1 MLYLILFAI
10 TVLAGLVQGVT
21 GFGSC
26 IVIMM
31 VLPFYFPLAEAA
43 GIAVAT
49 TLIMGVVMILRYR
62 SHIKVREALLPSV
75 LYIIVSS
82 LAIHFAAQVDQ
93 AVMKKVFGVFLVLL
107 SEFYLGFA
115 PSGSNQKKLPLLAGA
130 LCIIL
135 SAACDGLFGIGGP
148 LMVIYF
154 MHRTTDLHE
163 YLGTLQLFF
172 LVNNVYNTAFRF
184 YRGVLG
190 PQHLIYIL
198 CGMAG
203 ILVGVLI
210 AGKIVDKLRRDVLRR
225 LIYVMIGVSGLI
237 NLL

>member
-1 MLYLILFAI
+1 MLYGILFAI
-10 TVLAGLVQGVT
+10 TMLAGLVQGVT

-26 IVIMM
+26 IVIML

-49 TLIMGVVMILRYR
+49 TLIMGIVMILRYR
-62 SHIKVREALLPSV
+62 ANIKVREALLPSL

-82 LAIHFAAQVDQ
+82 LAIHFSAFVDQ
-93 AVMKKVFGVFLVLL
+93 ALMKKVFGVFLVLL

-115 PSGSNQKKLPLLAGA
+115 PADSNQKKLPLLAGA
-130 LCIIL
+130 VCIIL

-172 LVNNVYNTAFRF
+172 LVNNIYNTGFRF
-184 YRGVLG
+184 FRGILG
-190 PQHLIYIL
+190 PQHLIFIAV
-198 CGMAG
+198 GMAG
-203 ILVGVLI
+203 ILIGVLI
-210 AGKIVDKLRRDVLRR
+210 AGKIVEKVRRDVLRK
-225 LIYVMIGVSGLI
+225 LIYVMIGISGLV

>member
-1 MLYLILFAI
+1 MLYGILFAI
-10 TVLAGLVQGVT
+10 TMLAGLVQGVT

-26 IVIMM
+26 IVIML

-49 TLIMGVVMILRYR
+49 TLIMGIVMILRYR
-62 SHIKVREALLPSV
+62 TSINVREALLPSL

-82 LAIHFAAQVDQ
+82 LAIHFSASVDQ
-93 AVMKKVFGVFLVLL
+93 TLMKKVFGVFLVLL
-107 SEFYLGFA
+107 SEFYLGFVPA
-115 PSGSNQKKLPLLAGA
+115 NSNQKKLPLLAGA
-130 LCIIL
+130 ACIIL

-172 LVNNVYNTAFRF
+172 LVNNVYNTGFRF
-184 YRGVLG
+184 FRGVLG
-190 PQHLIYIL
+190 PQHLIFIAV
-198 CGMAG
+198 GMAG
-203 ILVGVLI
+203 ILIGVLI
-210 AGKIVDKLRRDVLRR
+210 AGKIVEKVRRDVLRK
-225 LIYVMIGVSGLI
+225 LIYVMIGISGLV

>member
-49 TLIMGVVMILRYR
+49 TLIMGIVMILRYR

-115 PSGSNQKKLPLLAGA
+115 PSGSNQKKHPPAKRVVFHMRA
-130 LCIIL
+130 
-135 SAACDGLFGIGGP
+135 
-148 LMVIYF
+148 
-154 MHRTTDLHE
+154 
-163 YLGTLQLFF
+163 
-172 LVNNVYNTAFRF
+172 
-184 YRGVLG
+184 
-190 PQHLIYIL
+190 
-198 CGMAG
+198 
-203 ILVGVLI
+203 
-210 AGKIVDKLRRDVLRR
+210 
-225 LIYVMIGVSGLI
+225 
-237 NLL
+237 

>member
-1 MLYLILFAI
+1 MLYGILFAI
-10 TVLAGLVQGVT
+10 TMLAGLVQGVT

-26 IVIMM
+26 IVIML

-49 TLIMGVVMILRYR
+49 TLIMGIVMILRYR
-62 SHIKVREALLPSV
+62 TSINVREALLPSL

-82 LAIHFAAQVDQ
+82 LAIHFSASVDQ
-93 AVMKKVFGVFLVLL
+93 TLMKKVFGVFLVLL
-107 SEFYLGFA
+107 SEFYLGFVPA
-115 PSGSNQKKLPLLAGA
+115 NSNQKKLPLLAGA
-130 LCIIL
+130 VCIIL

-172 LVNNVYNTAFRF
+172 LVNNVYNTGFRF
-184 YRGVLG
+184 FRGVLG
-190 PQHLIYIL
+190 PQHLIFIAV
-198 CGMAG
+198 GMAG
-203 ILVGVLI
+203 ILIGVLI
-210 AGKIVDKLRRDVLRR
+210 AGKIVEKVRRDVLRK
-225 LIYVMIGVSGLI
+225 LIYVMIGISGLV

>member
-1 MLYLILFAI
+1 MLYGILFAI
-10 TVLAGLVQGVT
+10 TMLAGLVQGVT

-26 IVIMM
+26 IVIML

-62 SHIKVREALLPSV
+62 TSINVREALLPSL

-82 LAIHFAAQVDQ
+82 LAIHFSASVDQ
-93 AVMKKVFGVFLVLL
+93 TLMKKVFGVFLVLL
-107 SEFYLGFA
+107 SEFYLGFVPA
-115 PSGSNQKKLPLLAGA
+115 NSNQKKLPLLAGA
-130 LCIIL
+130 ACIIL

-172 LVNNVYNTAFRF
+172 LVNNVYNTGFRF
-184 YRGVLG
+184 FRGVLG
-190 PQHLIYIL
+190 PQHLIFIAV
-198 CGMAG
+198 GMAG
-203 ILVGVLI
+203 ILIGVLI
-210 AGKIVDKLRRDVLRR
+210 AGKIVEKVRRDVLRK
-225 LIYVMIGVSGLI
+225 LIYVMIGIGGLV

>member
-1 MLYLILFAI
+1 MLYGILFAI
-10 TVLAGLVQGVT
+10 TMLAGLVQGVT

-26 IVIMM
+26 IVIML

-62 SHIKVREALLPSV
+62 TSINVREALLPSL

-82 LAIHFAAQVDQ
+82 LAIHFSASVDQ
-93 AVMKKVFGVFLVLL
+93 TLMKKVFGVFLVLL
-107 SEFYLGFA
+107 SEFYLGFVPA
-115 PSGSNQKKLPLLAGA
+115 NSNQKKLPLLAGA
-130 LCIIL
+130 ACIIL

-172 LVNNVYNTAFRF
+172 LVNNVYNTGFRF
-184 YRGVLG
+184 FRGVLG
-190 PQHLIYIL
+190 PQHLIFIAV
-198 CGMAG
+198 GMAG
-203 ILVGVLI
+203 ILIGVLI
-210 AGKIVDKLRRDVLRR
+210 AGKIVEKVRRDVLRK
-225 LIYVMIGVSGLI
+225 LIYVMIGISGLV

>member
-1 MLYLILFAI
+1 MLYCILFAI
-10 TVLAGLVQGVT
+10 TMLAGLVQGVT

-26 IVIMM
+26 IVIML

-49 TLIMGVVMILRYR
+49 TLIMGIVMILRYR
-62 SHIKVREALLPSV
+62 TSINVREALLPSL

-82 LAIHFAAQVDQ
+82 LAIHFSASVDQ
-93 AVMKKVFGVFLVLL
+93 TLMKKVFGVFLVLL
-107 SEFYLGFA
+107 SEFYLGFVPA
-115 PSGSNQKKLPLLAGA
+115 NSNQKKLPLLAGA
-130 LCIIL
+130 ACIIL

-172 LVNNVYNTAFRF
+172 LVNNVYNTGFRF
-184 YRGVLG
+184 FRGVLG
-190 PQHLIYIL
+190 PQHLIFIAV
-198 CGMAG
+198 GMAG
-203 ILVGVLI
+203 ILIGVLI
-210 AGKIVDKLRRDVLRR
+210 AGKIVEKVRRDVLRK
-225 LIYVMIGVSGLI
+225 LIYVMIGISGLV